1 MEMADHPGS
10 LLDAWNRTAT
20 SGPGVDML
28 RRRQDNEA
36 MMAFLADSRLP
47 IPAVKGYQ
55 KQFVTKNDKKEARG
69 KTLNYEREG
78 KELREGLDISRRT
91 EWEKWK
97 KFTAGRPC
105 KGSELQQLL
114 DQGHKPIPTR
124 WVDVDKASH
133 KRRPGGPFVPPELKS
148 RLCGRGDLE
157 GIDGLRSDSPTAEI
171 ESHHLLFSFAASS
184 KLKIKT
190 ADISNAYFQ
199 GEQLDRLLLMRPP
212 KGGIPD
218 PVYEDGETMILAR
231 VPIYGTQ
238 DAGRK
243 FWKKFSSVI
252 KDSGFRENKIAKAMY
267 VIEVDG
273 KVKGIMITHV
283 DDLCWAIDPEYED
296 RIQRVLDSFS
306 VRKIEEG
313 EFRFCGKEI
322 KQLPD
327 FSIEVT
333 CKDTTETINP
343 VRYSP
348 NGRKQDDDATEA
360 EIGQMRSVV
369 GSLGW
374 IARQCRPGLS
384 YLVSKLQGV
393 VSKAKI
399 KDLKETNQAVG
410 MAKEDSHIGITY
422 KSDAISWDNCVV
434 VTVSDASFCQE
445 TVIEPNG
452 TEKAHR
458 SQKAFMVLLVDPE
471 ILTKDEAGC
480 HIWGWRSLTDKRVC
494 RATLQAEAHGMIS
507 GEEMGSRLRA
517 IVADCKGL
525 IKDLKDWERV
535 SQESMKHLW
544 LSDCESL
551 VSHLKNPKNE
561 RLENVRLSIDIQGL
575 KQVLW
580 EKADG
585 TDLEELLPATLAE
598 NAVRW
603 IDTSCMI
610 VDCLT
615 KKMKPDVI
623 HRLQESGILSLK
635 ATAESVTQK
644 MCKRKSRAA
653 KTAAADTAR
662 LEAKAKPAIA

>member
-1 MEMADHPGS
+1 
-10 LLDAWNRTAT
+10 
-20 SGPGVDML
+20 
-28 RRRQDNEA
+28 
-36 MMAFLADSRLP
+36 
-47 IPAVKGYQ
+47 
-55 KQFVTKNDKKEARG
+55 
-69 KTLNYEREG
+69 
-78 KELREGLDISRRT
+78 
-91 EWEKWK
+91 
-97 KFTAGRPC
+97 
-105 KGSELQQLL
+105 
-114 DQGHKPIPTR
+114 
-124 WVDVDKASH
+124 
-133 KRRPGGPFVPPELKS
+133 
-148 RLCGRGDLE
+148 
-157 GIDGLRSDSPTAEI
+157 
-171 ESHHLLFSFAASS
+171 
-184 KLKIKT
+184 
-190 ADISNAYFQ
+190 
-199 GEQLDRLLLMRPP
+199 
-212 KGGIPD
+212 
-218 PVYEDGETMILAR
+218 MILAR

-243 FWKKFSSVI
+243 FWKKFSFVI

-267 VIEVDG
+267 VIEVDQ
-273 KVKGIMITHV
+273 KVMGIMVTHV
-283 DDLCWAIDPEYED
+283 DDLCWAISPEYED

-327 FSIEVT
+327 FSIVVT

-343 VRYSP
+343 LCYTL
-348 NGRKQDDDATEA
+348 NGRRQDDDATEA

-384 YLVSKLQGV
+384 YMVSKLQGI
-393 VSKAKI
+393 VSKAKVR
-399 KDLKETNQAVG
+399 DLREANQAVG
-410 MAKEDSHIGITY
+410 MAKEDSHVGITY

-517 IVADCKGL
+517 IMADCKGL
-525 IKDLKDWERV
+525 IPDLKNWERA

-551 VSHLKNPKNE
+551 VAHLKNPKNE

-635 ATAESVTQK
+635 ATAESITQK
-644 MCKRKSRAA
+644 MCKQKSRAA
-653 KTAAADTAR
+653 KTAAADSAR
-662 LEAKAKPAIA
+662 LKAKTMNHDIGIDVCDAAGVRTH